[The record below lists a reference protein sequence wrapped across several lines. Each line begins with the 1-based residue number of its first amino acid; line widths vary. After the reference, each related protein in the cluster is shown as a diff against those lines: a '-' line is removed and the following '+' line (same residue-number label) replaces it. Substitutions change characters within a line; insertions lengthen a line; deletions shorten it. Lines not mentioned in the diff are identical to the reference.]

1 MTDHFGGGKNES
13 MWSKFTLI
21 PFSLVLAFS
30 GCTTKNDNEA
40 NINLLGLVSSN
51 PFFLGEIDT
60 DVTSSCGTASPAT
73 TSSTTTGTTT
83 TTATSSSTTTSTKF
97 SIVSIL
103 TFKTKETLSMRYTY
117 DYMQTKG
124 TINTQQG
131 FILTGGAF
139 AKTATGTLGSVS
151 WSSSGI
157 NINTSLTTS
166 QEIPSFDISLNLN
179 GYATDSS
186 TSTST
191 STCPTLDNV
200 NCTAATTTTTT
211 TCYTINNQTCY
222 IAASGSGT
230 AITISG
236 QVKCN
241 SPNVVAQ

>member
-1 MTDHFGGGKNES
+1 
-13 MWSKFTLI
+13 MWSK
-21 PFSLVLAFS
+21 VLLLSICSIFLFI
-30 GCTTKNDNEA
+30 GCKTKNDNEA
-40 NINLLGLVSSN
+40 NINLIGLVSSN

-60 DVTSSCGTASPAT
+60 DITTSCGTASPAT
-73 TSSTTTGTTT
+73 SSTTTTGTTT
-83 TTATSSSTTTSTKF
+83 PTSTSSTSTTSTKF

-103 TFKTKETLSMRYTY
+103 TFKTKETLSIRYTY

-151 WSSSGI
+151 WSAAGI

-166 QEIPSFDISLNLN
+166 QEIPSFEISLNLN

-186 TSTST
+186 SSTST

-222 IAASGSGT
+222 IAASGNGT
-230 AITISG
+230 PITISG
-236 QVKCN
+236 TIKCN
-241 SPNVVAQ
+241 APNVVAQ